1 MYYSLKTRELKVK
14 ELENNKEFIDYA
26 REQHEECKRI
36 GAMGGYK
43 TFENYLIS
51 EVFNLYDNFTMM
63 QFLKTADKKTINNV
77 LEMALEGI

>member
-1 MYYSLKTRELKVK
+1 
-14 ELENNKEFIDYA
+14 
-26 REQHEECKRI
+26 
-36 GAMGGYK
+36 MGGYK